1 MEKYQTLF
9 NVLTRYGLTLTQSEM
24 DEIADAAKPIFG
36 YECSHS
42 LADLLERL
50 RKNQKDFFGA
60 QPGSLARQ
68 TALHESNPFLSTTHY
83 DEGATF
89 DSMLPPLLLERGPG
103 GEAKPHHPF
112 HLKNLWRQALHNTRH
127 PFRAQFNRLPISVSA
142 LLVIIPLRR
151 IHIPPFGP

>member
-24 DEIADAAKPIFG
+24 DEIADAAKPLFG

-68 TALHESNPFLSTTHY
+68 TALHESKRLEKQLDAFLQKRC
-83 DEGATF
+83 ENA
-89 DSMLPPLLLERGPG
+89 
-103 GEAKPHHPF
+103 AKPPDLF
-112 HLKNLWRQALHNTRH
+112 S
-127 PFRAQFNRLPISVSA
+127 SV
-142 LLVIIPLRR
+142 I
-151 IHIPPFGP
+151 